1 MAETA
6 VQIEKDIEELSSLQK
21 FDRFLKLVDFF
32 HVERCGNN
40 DCSNCMFV
48 IDLRYLYIETTIAQ
62 LDSVDSLQK
71 YSRDK
76 YINFHSLRHFLRTL
90 AEIEKKEYNLTLNFI
105 KYWKNGTNRQHRMEI
120 RILKHR

>member
-48 IDLRYLYIETTIAQ
+48 IDLRYLYIEKTIAQ

-71 YSRDK
+71 YCRDK
-76 YINFHSLRHFLRTL
+76 YINFYSLRHFLRTL
-90 AEIEKKEYNLTLNFI
+90 GEIEKKRIQLDIEFHKILEKWN
-105 KYWKNGTNRQHRMEI
+105 KPPAQNGNQNTQT
-120 RILKHR
+120 